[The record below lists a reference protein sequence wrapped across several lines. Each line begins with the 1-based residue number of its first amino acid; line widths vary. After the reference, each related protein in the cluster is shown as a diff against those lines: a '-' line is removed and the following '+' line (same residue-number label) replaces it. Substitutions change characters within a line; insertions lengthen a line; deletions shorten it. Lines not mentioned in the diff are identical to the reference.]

1 MNSPTGSSST
11 ARLVIYGAYGYTGRL
26 IVEQALRA
34 GLAPHL
40 AGRNADKLRQLADET
55 RLEWTACDI
64 NDTQDLRALLQDTDV
79 VLHCAGPFHRTVR
92 QMADACIATGTHY
105 LDITGEIEVFE
116 YLAGRSRDAHAA
128 GVMLLPGV
136 GFDVVPTDCMAAH
149 LKSRLPDATE
159 LKLAFSG
166 GGGIS
171 RGTLLT
177 MIDNLGEPGAIRE
190 DGEIRPVPPAFD
202 VIDVDF
208 GPRANE
214 ESGRDSWSC
223 MTIPWGDVAT
233 AFHTTGVPDIRVYT
247 AVPPKTIRNMRRM
260 RWFGWLLRREFVR
273 AIARRKIKSGQPGPS
288 DRTRESSNTYVWGCA
303 RNPVGEVVEARQVGP
318 NGYSF
323 TAMAAVAAA
332 KRVLGSDATP
342 GFRTPAM
349 QFGADFC
356 LSLGVERED
365 VR

>member
-1 MNSPTGSSST
+1 MKK
-11 ARLVIYGAYGYTGRL
+11 LVIYGAYGYTGRL
-26 IVEQALRA
+26 IVDQALAA
-34 GLAPHL
+34 GLEPHL
-40 AGRNADKLRQLADET
+40 AGRDAMKLQPLAAEKGLDWTAVKVDDRKRLHKLLAD
-55 RLEWTACDI
+55 A
-64 NDTQDLRALLQDTDV
+64 DV
-79 VLHCAGPFHRTVR
+79 LLHCAGPFHRTVR

-105 LDITGEIEVFE
+105 LDITGEIDVFE
-116 YLAGRSRDAHAA
+116 YLAGRSDDAHAA

-159 LKLAFSG
+159 LRLAFSG

-177 MIDNLGEPGAIRE
+177 MIDNLGEPGAIRK
-190 DGEIRPVPPAFD
+190 DGEIVPVPPAFD

-208 GPRANE
+208 GPR
-214 ESGRDSWSC
+214 SGRDSWSC
-223 MTIPWGDVAT
+223 MTIPWGDVST
-233 AFHTTGVPDIRVYT
+233 AFHTTGIPDIRVYT
-247 AVPPKTIRNMRRM
+247 AVPPKTISKMKRM
-260 RWFGWLLRREFVR
+260 RWFGWLLRRGFVR
-273 AIARRKIKSGQPGPS
+273 ALARWKVKSGKPGPS
-288 DRTRESSNTYVWGCA
+288 DRTREDSNTYVWGRA
-303 RNPVGEVVEARQVGP
+303 ENAAGKVVEARQVGP

-323 TAMAAVAAA
+323 TATAAVAAA
-332 KRVLGSDATP
+332 KRVLGGDSTA

-365 VR
+365 IR

>member
-1 MNSPTGSSST
+1 MKD
-11 ARLVIYGAYGYTGRL
+11 LVVYGAYGYTGRL
-26 IVEQALRA
+26 IVEQAMRA
-34 GLAPHL
+34 GLEPHL
-40 AGRNADKLRQLADET
+40 AGRDADKLESFATEKGLS
-55 RLEWTACDI
+55 WTAVDVR
-64 NDTQDLRALLQDTDV
+64 DHHGLRALLRGAAV
-79 VLHCAGPFHRTVR
+79 VLNCAGPFHRTVR
-92 QMADACIATGTHY
+92 PMTDACIASGTHY

-116 YLAGRSRDAHAA
+116 YLAGRGDDARAA

-190 DGEIRPVPPAFD
+190 NGEIRPVPPAFD

-208 GPRANE
+208 GPRARSE
-214 ESGRDSWSC
+214 TGRESWCC
-223 MTIPWGDVAT
+223 MTIPWGDVST
-233 AFHTTGVPDIRVYT
+233 AFHTTGIPDIRVYT
-247 AVPPKTIRNMRRM
+247 AVPPKAIRNMKRM

-273 AIARRKIKSGQPGPS
+273 KLARRKVNAGRPGPS
-288 DRTRESSNTYVWGCA
+288 DRARESSSTYVWGWA
-303 RNPVGEVVEARQVGP
+303 QNAAGQAVEARQVGP

-332 KRVLGSDATP
+332 KRALGGDTAA

>member
-1 MNSPTGSSST
+1 MNSPTGISST

-26 IVEQALRA
+26 IVEQAVKA
-34 GLAPHL
+34 GLEPHL
-40 AGRNADKLRQLADET
+40 AGRDADKLET
-55 RLEWTACDI
+55 FATEKSLPWTAVDV
-64 NDTQDLRALLQDTDV
+64 NDRDGLHALLQDTDV

-116 YLAGRSRDAHAA
+116 YLASRSDDAKAA
-128 GVMLLPGV
+128 GIMFLPGV

-177 MIDNLGEPGAIRE
+177 MIDNLGEPGAIRRN
-190 DGEIRPVPPAFD
+190 GKIVPVPTAFD

-208 GPRANE
+208 GE
-214 ESGRDSWSC
+214 KSGRDSWSC

-233 AFHTTGVPDIRVYT
+233 AFHTTGIPDIRVYT

-273 AIARRKIKSGQPGPS
+273 NIARRKVKSGKPGPS
-288 DRTRESSNTYVWGCA
+288 DRIRESSNTYVWGCA
-303 RNPVGEVVEARQVGP
+303 RNPVGETVEARLIGP

-332 KRVLGSDATP
+332 KRVLGNDATP

>member
-1 MNSPTGSSST
+1 MTDEN
-11 ARLVIYGAYGYTGRL
+11 RLVIYGAYGYTGKL
-26 IVEQALRA
+26 IVEQALKS
-34 GLAPHL
+34 GLHPRL
-40 AGRNADKLRQLADET
+40 AGRDADKLKLLGDET
-55 RLEWTACDI
+55 GTQWTACDI
-64 NDTQDLRALLQDTDV
+64 NDSHALRQLLEPATL
-79 VLHCAGPFHRTVR
+79 VLHCAGPFHRTVK
-92 QMADACIATGTHY
+92 QMTDACLATGTHY

-116 YLAGRSRDAHAA
+116 YLAGRSEEARAA

-177 MIDNLGEPGAIRE
+177 MIDKLGEPGAIRKN
-190 DGEIRPVPPAFD
+190 GKITPVPPAFD

-208 GPRANE
+208 GE

-223 MTIPWGDVAT
+223 MTIPWGDVST
-233 AFHTTGVPDIRVYT
+233 AFHTTGIPDIRVYT
-247 AVPPKTIRNMRRM
+247 AVPPKAIRNMRRM

-273 AIARRKIKSGQPGPS
+273 ALARRRVKSGKPGPS
-288 DRTRESSNTYVWGCA
+288 DRTRESSNTYVWGRA
-303 RNPVGEVVEARQVGP
+303 ENGDGQVVEARQVGP

-323 TAMAAVAAA
+323 TAMSAVAAA
-332 KRVLGSDATP
+332 RRALDGDTTA